1 MQKRILRELSKTFP
15 DNIEKHDLDYCVA
28 VNSDER
34 TINSNIGNISSLS
47 ISSDK
52 YNCRIILNLKPDY
65 PFKPPTIIECCDN
78 VDSTL
83 NNTIINSR
91 TPSYSYWCSRIL
103 NKKDNYSILISY
115 VFSCFSMKTMQGIP
129 KTVPDKNVCLCCE
142 SLTCGYKWSPAQNIF
157 TVFNECVFRK
167 NIEKYLDAMYTEY
180 FNEIFKN
187 SKWTIPDELILH
199 IIEFL

>member
-28 VNSDER
+28 VNSDES
-34 TINSNIGNISSLS
+34 TTSSNIGNISSLS

-65 PFKPPTIIECCDN
+65 PFKPPTIVECCDN

-103 NKKDNYSILISY
+103 NKKDNYSIFISY
-115 VFSCFSMKTMQGIP
+115 IFSCFCMKTLLGIR
-129 KTVPDKNVCLCCE
+129 KNVPVN
-142 SLTCGYKWSPAQNIF
+142 K
-157 TVFNECVFRK
+157 V
-167 NIEKYLDAMYTEY
+167 
-180 FNEIFKN
+180 
-187 SKWTIPDELILH
+187 
-199 IIEFL
+199 

>member
-1 MQKRILRELSKTFP
+1 MQKRVLRELSKTFP

-28 VNSDER
+28 VNSDES

-52 YNCRIILNLKPDY
+52 YNCRVILNLKPDY
-65 PFKPPTIIECCDN
+65 PFKPPTIINYSGNGE
-78 VDSTL
+78 
-83 NNTIINSR
+83 
-91 TPSYSYWCSRIL
+91 SYSYWCSRIL
-103 NKKDNYSILISY
+103 NRKDDYSILISY
-115 VFSCFSMKTMQGIP
+115 VFSCFSMKTIQGIP

-187 SKWTIPDELILH
+187 SKWTIPDEVILH
-199 IIEFL
+199 ILEFL